1 MPVISR
7 PGSEGDAAERW
18 AVDAGAADIATL
30 DIPPSAHR
38 RRVFAIDVRFVV
50 RAPAAATGAW
60 QALSVEL
67 DGVREWSRRI
77 DTHGQTDAL
86 DYHCRRVLEVG
97 QALRVRALTKLGGA
111 QRVRLLIEAEEQATR

>member
-1 MPVISR
+1 MPVITR
-7 PGSEGDAAERW
+7 PGSAGDAAERW

-50 RAPAAATGAW
+50 RAPAGAGAW

-67 DGVREWSRRI
+67 DGVREWSHRI
-77 DTHGQTDAL
+77 STHGETDAL

-97 QALRVRALTKLGGA
+97 QALRGRARTKLGGA

>member
-1 MPVISR
+1 MPVITR
-7 PGSEGDAAERW
+7 PGSDGDGAERW

-30 DIPPSAHR
+30 DISPSAHR

-50 RAPAAATGAW
+50 RASATGPAAW

-86 DYHCRRVLEVG
+86 DYHCRRVLEIG
-97 QALRVRALTKLGGA
+97 QALRVRAVTKLGGA
-111 QRVRLLIEAEEQATR
+111 QRLRLLIEAEEQPTR